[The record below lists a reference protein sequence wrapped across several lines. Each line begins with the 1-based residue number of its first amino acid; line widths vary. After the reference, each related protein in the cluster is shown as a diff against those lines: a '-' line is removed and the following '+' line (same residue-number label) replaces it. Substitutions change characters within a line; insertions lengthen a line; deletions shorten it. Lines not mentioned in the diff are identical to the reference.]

1 MRTQL
6 RLLAIAGVFGLALS
20 VPSHAQSQTRKPA
33 DPTGEGLS
41 PAERRMLMTYRLS
54 MDKLNRVAEAT
65 RKFHDLERRNP
76 GLGKSLEREADDNKS
91 LSSKIAQIEKV
102 PEVRA
107 TLASSG
113 LTGRDYMLTLI
124 NAMNAGAAVQIKK
137 MGGDASS
144 LPVSP
149 QNIQFYRTNQ
159 AAIDKLSKQISDE
172 TKAAESARKDSM
184 PADSESN

>member
-1 MRTQL
+1 VRTQL
-6 RLLAIAGVFGLALS
+6 RLLAAAGVFALALS
-20 VPSHAQSQTRKPA
+20 APSSAYSQTRKPG
-33 DPTGEGLS
+33 DPAGEGLS
-41 PAERRMLMTYRLS
+41 PAERQMLVTYRLS
-54 MDKLNRVAEAT
+54 MDKLNRVADAT
-65 RKFHDLERRNP
+65 RKFHDLEKRNP
-76 GLGKSLEREADDNKS
+76 GLGKSLERKADENKS

-107 TLASSG
+107 TLASAG

-159 AAIDKLSKQISDE
+159 AAIEKLSKQIKDE
-172 TKAAESARKDSM
+172 TKAAESAQGEST

>member
-1 MRTQL
+1 VRTQF
-6 RLLAIAGVFGLALS
+6 RLLAAAGVFALAVC
-20 VPSHAQSQTRKPA
+20 VPSQAHSQTRKPA
-33 DPTGEGLS
+33 APSEEGLS
-41 PAERRMLMTYRLS
+41 PAERQMLMTYRLS
-54 MDKLNRVAEAT
+54 MDKLNRVADAT
-65 RKFHDLERRNP
+65 RKFHDLEKRNP

-159 AAIDKLSKQISDE
+159 TAIEKLSQQIKDE
-172 TKAAESARKDSM
+172 TKAAESAREDSTA
-184 PADSESN
+184 ADSQTN